1 MLRSV
6 LFVSVALSAAM
17 ASSDMIVKTVTSIE
31 ENRPS
36 SSGILSKSRTIHL
49 ETLFV
54 QGNKLR
60 RESLDPVEPG
70 LPDFSFVQPRLILI
84 GRCVKGLHFL
94 LNPVPHQC
102 FRFTTGASPHR
113 VFVRSLRSASAKA
126 GNSAPSEMKIYSSL
140 SS

>member
-60 RESLDPVEPG
+60 RESLARLGIAGRPG
-70 LPDFSFVQPRLILI
+70 NVRLPPLPPLWR
-84 GRCVKGLHFL
+84 
-94 LNPVPHQC
+94 
-102 FRFTTGASPHR
+102 
-113 VFVRSLRSASAKA
+113 
-126 GNSAPSEMKIYSSL
+126 
-140 SS
+140 